1 MMRTRKK
8 ADGASLVDF
17 DQGVFNR
24 KLILQYNHS
33 YDDDDGDDVDDE
45 DDVDD
50 DDDDDLAKCFMES
63 GGVNA
68 PTVGEHC
75 STSTPYDRDS
85 DENVSH
91 KMRKSNKIMMRMF
104 HII

>member
-1 MMRTRKK
+1 
-8 ADGASLVDF
+8 
-17 DQGVFNR
+17 
-24 KLILQYNHS
+24 
-33 YDDDDGDDVDDE
+33 
-45 DDVDD
+45 
-50 DDDDDLAKCFMES
+50 MES

-91 KMRKSNKIMMRMF
+91 DMRMTDKIMMKMF
-104 HII
+104 HILWEWRTCLWLLWISQEEEEGGGCVMSALIWMLALNELMMMNFGDDEDDEDDNDDMMIWWE

>member
-1 MMRTRKK
+1 M
-8 ADGASLVDF
+8 
-17 DQGVFNR
+17 
-24 KLILQYNHS
+24 
-33 YDDDDGDDVDDE
+33 
-45 DDVDD
+45 
-50 DDDDDLAKCFMES
+50 
-63 GGVNA
+63 NA

>member
-1 MMRTRKK
+1 MIQ
-8 ADGASLVDF
+8 DGD
-17 DQGVFNR
+17 
-24 KLILQYNHS
+24 S
-33 YDDDDGDDVDDE
+33 YDDNHSDDD
-45 DDVDD
+45 DD

-75 STSTPYDRDS
+75 STSTPYDREY

-91 KMRKSNKIMMRMF
+91 KMRMTIKILMKMF
-104 HII
+104 HRI

>member
-1 MMRTRKK
+1 MIQ
-8 ADGASLVDF
+8 DGD
-17 DQGVFNR
+17 
-24 KLILQYNHS
+24 S
-33 YDDDDGDDVDDE
+33 YDDDDGDDVDGE
-45 DDVDD
+45 DDIDD

-75 STSTPYDRDS
+75 STSTPYDRDY

-91 KMRKSNKIMMRMF
+91 NMRMTNKI
-104 HII
+104 IT